1 MLCIWCHINKLI
13 NFENSSFKSFSS
25 INFSIPSD
33 WRQLSSLPKPTTQMK
48 MMEFEQKKK
57 RRRTMQNICSVTMWE
72 VWTRETNYGL
82 MYKPRPWFLAQKFS
96 KKV

>member
-13 NFENSSFKSFSS
+13 NFENSPFKSFSL

-57 RRRTMQNICSVTMWE
+57 
-72 VWTRETNYGL
+72 
-82 MYKPRPWFLAQKFS
+82 AQKNNAKHLLGNHVGS
-96 KKV
+96 LDTRDKLWSHV